1 VTDRNDPSRPRETP
15 TQTAGPNLNKGGCAA
30 VLTRPA
36 RQVHLAALATFA
48 QTGQAPGRGELERIA
63 RAGGA
68 DPAAVLAELAERDVI
83 AFDQA
88 GEIRAAYPFA
98 PSPTP
103 IQVTW
108 EDGPVTYAMCAI
120 DALGISAMLGR
131 PVTITAA
138 EPGTGHTITVHADRD
153 RARWNPPGA
162 VVFAGTTG
170 GDCCPAADRTCGYI
184 NFFTSAQAARTWA
197 HANPAVTGTVLRQPQ
212 ALRRGVAQFGAFMRA
227 GDRTARP

>member
-1 VTDRNDPSRPRETP
+1 M
-15 TQTAGPNLNKGGCAA
+15 TQRAGPGLNKGGCAA
-30 VLTRPA
+30 ALPRPA
-36 RQVHLAALATFA
+36 RQVHLAALTAFA
-48 QTGQAPGRGELERIA
+48 QTGHAPMRGELERIA

-68 DPAAVLAELAERDVI
+68 DPAAVLAELAEHDVI

-138 EPGTGHTITVHADRD
+138 EPGTGRVITVHADRD
-153 RARWNPPGA
+153 RARWNPPRA

-170 GDCCPAADRTCGYI
+170 GDCPHAADRACGHI
-184 NFFTSAQAARTWA
+184 NFVTSARAARTWA
-197 HANPAVTGTVLRQPQ
+197 RANPTVT
-212 ALRRGVAQFGAFMRA
+212 RRSCDKRRRCAGASRSS
-227 GDRTARP
+227 GPSCRPETAPPGPDQT